1 MKPEHQRDMMRPR
14 NIIDRLNAEGIG
26 GLTEYALYRL
36 LKTGAIPARKP
47 GRCYLVSYSNVLDY
61 LRCSDG
67 GDIAP
72 PPSVAGYTDVRRA
85 NSWEV

>member
-1 MKPEHQRDMMRPR
+1 MKHEQRDMMRPR

-72 PPSVAGYTDVRRA
+72 PPPVAGHMDTLRVDL
-85 NSWEV
+85 

>member
-1 MKPEHQRDMMRPR
+1 MKHEQRDMMRPR

-72 PPSVAGYTDVRRA
+72 PPPVAGHTDTLRVDL
-85 NSWEV
+85 